1 VYDFLLVLLLFKSP
15 TCHDKLCRCAK
26 SATNT
31 GFSLFIVS
39 VERETHVIKNDL
51 RASLKRQT
59 IAVAISLVLCTI
71 FGSSAQAKGLFGS
84 EDKDAN
90 SPQTLQ
96 AQLYQIQQQLTQL
109 QAQMTQLQLQM
120 NKRTTVIEQKQNSL
134 HETLSAQAAVLKT
147 LAREEQQI
155 EHQVAQQGQRQA
167 EPVAV
172 KTPPARVQ
180 QPTLEESADYEV
192 AHVNTKATPAY
203 KSHIQDLDAEQLAAP
218 AKKPTAIAAK
228 PTPNTVTESKA
239 ETKKEKKEKKERE
252 AKSED
257 KSSDDKN
264 EGKTSRLL
272 PGVFSDRISKVKKES
287 AAQQE
292 KQSTAQTVQAE
303 TPKPNLNSGKSR
315 VKASIVIKAPPDV
328 VFNAVHEQRKV
339 DPELAYSKVMRQGVN
354 ESQLEQKFTALPMI
368 GSATCLINT
377 QEIPNRRIDYQMV
390 KSDKFKSM
398 EGSWVLTPSADGK
411 STTLELSSHIDTG
424 LPVPKMMMN
433 GITQKKMERRL
444 AHVRELAEKNRLA
457 QRSGAGAQ

>member
-1 VYDFLLVLLLFKSP
+1 MISFADVLKAP
-15 TCHDKLCRCAK
+15 PIQV
-26 SATNT
+26 
-31 GFSLFIVS
+31 FSLFIVS

-71 FGSSAQAKGLFGS
+71 LGSSAQAKGLFGS

-134 HETLSAQAAVLKT
+134 HETLTAQAAVLKT
-147 LAREEQQI
+147 LAREEQHI
-155 EHQVAQQGQRQA
+155 EHQVAQQVQRQA

-172 KTPPARVQ
+172 KAPPARVQ

-203 KSHIQDLDAEQLAAP
+203 KSHIQDLDSAEQIAAP

-228 PTPNTVTESKA
+228 PSPNTVPESKTESKA
-239 ETKKEKKEKKERE
+239 ETKKEKKEKKEKE
-252 AKSED
+252 AKNED

-272 PGVFSDRISKVKKES
+272 PGVFGDRISKVKKES

-292 KQSTAQTVQAE
+292 KQSTAQAVQAE

-339 DPELAYSKVMRQGVN
+339 DPELAYSKIMRQGVN